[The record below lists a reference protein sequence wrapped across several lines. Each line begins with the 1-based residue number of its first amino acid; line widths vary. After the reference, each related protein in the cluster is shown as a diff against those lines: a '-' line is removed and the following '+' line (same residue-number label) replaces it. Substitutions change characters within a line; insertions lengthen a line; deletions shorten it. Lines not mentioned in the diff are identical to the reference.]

1 MALSL
6 LPYNQPHAIT
16 SHFPTVPL
24 YITIPIYSLSI
35 IEKSV
40 SLFLFLSLKKKRV
53 LSKADSEAAKHSL
66 LTVYSFLS
74 CHLGFFG
81 FSFFLLLFCFWLRKE
96 KERQKG
102 SRKGK
107 EKWAEFHVVR
117 RKMLREDSGLL
128 KKITNSR
135 PTLPSMAL
143 VTGAL
148 SQRMLVSLS
157 LSRTSSHYFFLV
169 LPIYRGDSNLWH
181 SGWEYNLSQLRIQF
195 KPVEL
200 CRFFSHYFS
209 HWLMLQWHSGLQ
221 RCGKSCRLRWTN
233 YLRPDLKH
241 GQFSDMEEQTIVKLH
256 SVVGNRYTTT
266 FLTSTL
272 LVNHQNEFVCMTFL
286 EIKGSISTLQVVAD
300 CSSVTRPHWQWCQE
314 PLEH

>member
-35 IEKSV
+35 IEKTV

-148 SQRMLVSLS
+148 SQRMLVYKDVG
-157 LSRTSSHYFFLV
+157 RAAGYVGPITCDPTSSTANFRTWKSKL
-169 LPIYRGDSNLWH
+169 
-181 SGWEYNLSQLRIQF
+181 LSSYI
-195 KPVEL
+195 
-200 CRFFSHYFS
+200 
-209 HWLMLQWHSGLQ
+209 
-221 RCGKSCRLRWTN
+221 
-233 YLRPDLKH
+233 
-241 GQFSDMEEQTIVKLH
+241 
-256 SVVGNRYTTT
+256 
-266 FLTSTL
+266 L
-272 LVNHQNEFVCMTFL
+272 LLAT
-286 EIKGSISTLQVVAD
+286 GG
-300 CSSVTRPHWQWCQE
+300 R
-314 PLEH
+314 